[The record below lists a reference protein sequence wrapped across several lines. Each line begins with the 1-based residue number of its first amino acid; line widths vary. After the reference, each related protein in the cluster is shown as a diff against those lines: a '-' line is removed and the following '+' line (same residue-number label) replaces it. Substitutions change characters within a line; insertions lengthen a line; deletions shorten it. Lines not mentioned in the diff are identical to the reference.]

1 MRGLTWR
8 CVMSDL
14 AAMIDK
20 VEALLM
26 DSTNATWDTDTITG
40 ALRRALQEFT
50 INYPAEV
57 EDVLELEAAGREI
70 DISSLTGVNGITA
83 LWWPYDSSAENWPPN
98 KIRGWRFW
106 WDGSAPKVI
115 LDLADIA
122 QPESGDKVRIW
133 YTVPQTIE
141 DLDSA
146 TATSLRTEHEGIVV
160 IGAVGIAC
168 LSRVAELVNTAEADS
183 YMTGILGTLG
193 RSMQRDFRFRL
204 RDLRREG
211 ARSGPSWAPAGW
223 SLDKWAGSGDLG

>member
-26 DSTNATWDTDTITG
+26 DSTNATWDTGTITG

-50 INYPAEV
+50 INYPAEA
-57 EDVLELEAAGREI
+57 EEVLELDAAGREI
-70 DISSLTGVNGITA
+70 DISDLTGVNGITA
-83 LWWPYDSSAENWPPN
+83 IWWPYDSSAENWPPN

-106 WDGSAPKVI
+106 WDGSAPKVV
-115 LDLADIA
+115 LDLADVA
-122 QPESGDKVRIW
+122 QPQVGDEVRVW

-146 TATSLRTEHEGIVV
+146 TATSLRAEHEGIVV
-160 IGAVGIAC
+160 TGAVGIAC

-204 RDLRREG
+204 RDLQRDSVRR
-211 ARSGPSWAPAGW
+211 GPSWAPAGW